1 MKLKTG
7 FIVVSTVLL
16 IITLFNVPSIFAQ
29 EQIWE
34 DCQVIA
40 YGTNIFEDHEVESF
54 TFTAA
59 APPAGSEIPNTIS
72 VMDLDTGENHTITLS
87 AGDNVLVI
95 YRDPI
100 NKYIEVAAE
109 AGHYTI
115 LYEGAAT
122 FISINSAAIPEFSSI
137 LIIPMFMIATLLAIA
152 YKKKRISQ
160 AKTTD

>member
-7 FIVVSTVLL
+7 FIIVSTMLL

-29 EQIWE
+29 EQVWE

-54 TFTAA
+54 TFTTA

-152 YKKKRISQ
+152 YKKKRTSQ

>member
-40 YGTNIFEDHEVESF
+40 YGTNIFEDHEVESI

-152 YKKKRISQ
+152 YKKKRTSQ